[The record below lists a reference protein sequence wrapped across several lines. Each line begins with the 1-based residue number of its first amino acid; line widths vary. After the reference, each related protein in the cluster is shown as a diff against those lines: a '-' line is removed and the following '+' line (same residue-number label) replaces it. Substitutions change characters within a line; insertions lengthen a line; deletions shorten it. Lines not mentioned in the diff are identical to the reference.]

1 MQSDQESLIDIAN
14 AIRRILR
21 YASGIS
27 KLELEINDEK
37 LSAILYQITIIGEAT
52 KRLSQEVRQQ
62 HPEIPWREMAGMRD
76 VIVHEYDQLDFDVV
90 WDVVENKSSEL
101 LVLLDSLLWKYFQ
114 DNLQIAIL
122 KLALSI
128 FGILDRLAKFFVIEY
143 TDAVGIKSE
152 FRHLGG

>member
-52 KRLSQEVRQQ
+52 KRLSQEFRQQ

-101 LVLLDSLLWKYFQ
+101 LALLDSLL
-114 DNLQIAIL
+114 
-122 KLALSI
+122 
-128 FGILDRLAKFFVIEY
+128 
-143 TDAVGIKSE
+143 
-152 FRHLGG
+152 

>member
-21 YASGIS
+21 YTSGIS

-52 KRLSQEVRQQ
+52 KRLSQEFRQQ

-76 VIVHEYDQLDFDVV
+76 VIIHEYDQLDFDVV

-101 LVLLDSLLWKYFQ
+101 LVLLDSLL
-114 DNLQIAIL
+114 
-122 KLALSI
+122 
-128 FGILDRLAKFFVIEY
+128 
-143 TDAVGIKSE
+143 
-152 FRHLGG
+152 